1 MIVKSVEADGYKNL
15 SRVDIIPHERMNVL
29 CGDNA
34 QGKTNFIEAL
44 WLMTGCRSFRGTRER
59 DFIGFDKDKAEIR
72 LKFENSVR
80 VQDIEFSV
88 ARGNLKDKSIALNGV
103 KLPLLS
109 RLFGCLKCVVFTP
122 EDLSLTKG
130 SPENRRNF
138 IDLSASQLKRS
149 FVYALNKYEDLLSQR
164 NALIKNI
171 AFGGKSASE
180 NEISKELDV
189 WDVQIAKTGAYISV
203 IRDTYCNNLNVY
215 TNSLYDNIT
224 DGKEKLNLYY
234 QSTIYKSLEG
244 RTDHEGELA
253 DIYYQRLKNSVRDD
267 IKAGYTTCGVHR
279 DDVAAVINGLSV
291 REFGSQGQQR
301 SAALV
306 MKMAQARII
315 KEQTGEAPVMLLDD
329 VLSELDAARQG
340 FVLSNT
346 DGMQVFITCCDRR
359 VLNKFHGKIFSVRNG
374 KISGVKEE

>member
-59 DFIGFDKDKAEIR
+59 DFIGFDKDKAEIK

-80 VQDIEFSV
+80 IQDIEFSV
-88 ARGNLKDKSIALNGV
+88 ARGSLKDKSIALNGV
-103 KLPLLS
+103 RLPLLS

-149 FVYALNKYEDLLSQR
+149 FVYALNKYEDLLGQR

-253 DIYYQRLKNSVRDD
+253 DIYYQRLKSSVRDD

-374 KISGVKEE
+374 RISGVKEE